1 MDRLKKLTKVG
12 QSVWL
17 DNINRHMIRSGELK
31 RMIDQGEIRGVT
43 SNPTIFNNAIS
54 KSTDYD
60 SAIQSMSWAG
70 WDAESI
76 FWQLAKEDICS
87 ATDLFR
93 PLFDKTKGKDGFV
106 SLEVD
111 PRWAN
116 DGLKMLKQAETLWKE
131 VDRPNLMIKIPG
143 TKAGLKSIQTALS
156 RGININITLIFSI
169 DVYKEVIEAYFT
181 ALEDRIARNLPV
193 NHISSVASF
202 FVSRVDTKV
211 DALLK
216 EMIDQKGKNVEEAKA
231 LLGKASI
238 ANTKMAYQVYKEA
251 FTSDRFKRLKSK
263 GAQIQRPLWAST
275 STKNPAYKDTLYIDE
290 LVAFNTVNTMP
301 QQTLSAVKDHGL
313 TTVTIEKDL
322 AGAHD
327 TFTQLEKLGISMK
340 QVTDELEEEGIK
352 SFSASFAELFHTI
365 DQRKLEFVMQLGT
378 LKAIMPDRVKKLSTT
393 KVIEKL
399 NRGEPALWTKDQKG
413 QVEFKNRLA
422 WLHSPTTTLASV
434 MEIQKFADHCFKNG
448 FTYALLLGM
457 GGSSLAPEVFSELFA
472 ADKKLGDKGLTL
484 KIVDST
490 DPGQIAEAEQFSQVE
505 KTLYIISSKSG
516 TTAEVEANI
525 NYFWNLAER
534 KLGRKIGKHFIAITD
549 PGTPLEKVAHQKKFA
564 KIFPGDPGVGGRY
577 SALTNFGMVPAA
589 LAGINIRKILENA
602 AGMEYVS
609 DPETPAERNPGL
621 VLGAVLGEAALA
633 GKDKLTFI
641 TDPEL
646 GSLGSWLEQL
656 VAESSGKQGK
666 GIVPIDIE
674 PEIGVQSYSK
684 DRLFVYFRKSGLQ
697 EAFTQELLLQKHSV
711 LVFHLDDLND
721 IGSLF
726 YEWEIAIAVAC
737 QILGVNPFDQ
747 PDVQLAKTLAYKM
760 LDQYLLKNAFPED
773 SPVWSNKD
781 FQVFGKSLPK
791 RIAARSIGD
800 VIEIFLKLVK
810 KDDYIAINAFLPR
823 DLNNLKDLQAFRKSI
838 LLKTG
843 KATTLGFGPRYLHS
857 TGQLHKGGPNKGL
870 FILVTHDPD
879 KDIAIPNQ
887 KYSFG
892 ILEKG
897 QALGDFESLQSRGR
911 RVIRIHTNQKLG
923 NLLKKDSTK

>member
-17 DNINRHMIRSGELK
+17 DNINRHMIRSGKLK
-31 RMIDQGEIRGVT
+31 RIIDQGEIRGVT

-93 PLFDKTKGKDGFV
+93 PLFEKTKGKDGFV

-116 DGLKMLKQAETLWKE
+116 DGPKMLKQAEILWKE

-143 TKAGLKSIQTALS
+143 TKVGVKSIQTALS

-216 EMIDQKGKNVEEAKA
+216 EMIDQKGKNAEEAKA

-238 ANTKMAYQVYKEA
+238 ANTKLAYQVYKEA
-251 FTSDRFKRLKSK
+251 FTSERFKRLKSE

-290 LVAFNTVNTMP
+290 LVASNTVNTMP
-301 QQTLSAVKDHGL
+301 QQTLAAVKDHGL
-313 TTVTIEKDL
+313 TAISIENDL
-322 AGAHD
+322 AGARD
-327 TFTQLEKLGISMK
+327 PFVQLEKLGISMK

-365 DQRKLEFVMQLGT
+365 DQRKLEFTRQLGT
-378 LKAIMPDRVKKLSTT
+378 LKAVIPDRVKELSKA
-393 KVIEKL
+393 KVIDKL
-399 NRGEPALWTKDQKG
+399 NRGEPGLWTKDPKG

-422 WLHSPTTTLASV
+422 WLHSPTMTLASV
-434 MEIQKFADHCFKNG
+434 MEIQKFAEHCFKNG
-448 FTYALLLGM
+448 FTHALLLGM

-472 ADKKLGDKGLTL
+472 ADKKPGDKGLTL

-490 DPGQIAEAEQFSQVE
+490 DPGRIAEAEQFSQVE
-505 KTLYIISSKSG
+505 KTLYIVSSKSG
-516 TTAEVEANI
+516 TTAEVDANM

-534 KLGRKIGKHFIAITD
+534 KLGRKTGKHFIAITD
-549 PGTPLEKVAHQKKFA
+549 PGTLLENIARQKKFA

-589 LAGINIRKILENA
+589 LAGINIRKIMENA
-602 AGMEYVS
+602 AGMEYIS

-666 GIVPIDIE
+666 GIIPVDLE
-674 PEIGVQSYSK
+674 PAVQAENYGK
-684 DRLFVYFRKSGLQ
+684 DRLFIYFRKSGSQ
-697 EAFTQELLLQKHSV
+697 EAFTQKLLLQKHPV
-711 LVFHLDDLND
+711 LVFHLDDLYD

-726 YEWEIAIAVAC
+726 YEWEIAIVVAC

-760 LDQYLLKNAFPED
+760 LDQYLQKNAFPEIT
-773 SPVWSNKD
+773 PVWKD
-781 FQVFGKSLPK
+781 KIFQVYGKDLPK
-791 RIAARSIGD
+791 KFSSSTISD
-800 VIEIFLKLVK
+800 VINSFLRLAK

-823 DLNNLKDLQAFRKSI
+823 NLNNMKDLQFFRKSI

-843 KATTLGFGPRYLHS
+843 KATNLGFGPRYLHS

-923 NLLKKDSTK
+923 NLLKKGSTK